1 MEKIKITVSD
11 KISSKYMAD
20 LCVVPCLQKKNGRA
34 DCAKFENENLKK
46 CLKTGDFKATE
57 KEVFVDYSEDAA
69 KKFQAKRVLFVGL
82 GRSGKLTDEKKDVF
96 REIGGAILQFSRKV
110 KAATICLRVSDLEK
124 KGLSDIVPYLIEGM
138 FLADYAFEKYKKVE
152 DDKKYQGMGELRLLT
167 GQKPGAL
174 RKKIEN
180 IQMVAESVKQAR
192 DMANEPGSNWTPD
205 SFAEYAKNLSDDD
218 VVTCTVLEKKQLQSL
233 GMGGILAVNR
243 GSGIA
248 PKLVIV
254 EYTASAKAKT
264 VLLVGKG
271 LTFDSGGISLKPAT
285 GMEEMKYDMCGGAAV
300 LATMNWVKKSKPACN
315 VVALVPTT
323 DNMPGKNALKPGDI
337 IRHYNGSTSEIVNT
351 DAEGR
356 LILGDAL
363 CYGVEKYSP
372 DYVIDL
378 ATLTGAVIIA
388 LGHHNTGLF
397 TNNESLF
404 QMISEAGSEVGEPV
418 WRLPLGKQYAKQ
430 IESKI
435 ADIKNTGGRD
445 AGAVT
450 AAQYLAHFIG
460 EIPWAHMD
468 IAGTAWNF
476 TEKTYVPSAGASGGG
491 VRTLIEFIKR
501 Q

>member
-1 MEKIKITVSD
+1 
-11 KISSKYMAD
+11 MAD
-20 LCVVPCLQKKNGRA
+20 LCIVPCFQKKNGRA
-34 DCAKFENENLKK
+34 DCVKIENENLKK
-46 CLKTGDFKATE
+46 CLKTGDFKAEENET
-57 KEVFVDYSEDAA
+57 FVDYSEEARIR
-69 KKFQAKRVLFVGL
+69 FRAKRVVFVGF
-82 GRSGKLTDEKKDVF
+82 GKSGKLTAEKKDTF
-96 REIGGAILQFSRKV
+96 REIGGTILQLSRTA
-110 KAATICLRVSDLEK
+110 KASRICLQMSNLERK
-124 KGLSDIVPYLIEGM
+124 AMDIIAPYVIEGAL
-138 FLADYAFEKYKKVE
+138 LADYSFEKYKHVAS
-152 DDKKYQGMGELRLLT
+152 DKKYAGIREIRLLID
-167 GQKPGAL
+167 GKPGAL
-174 RKKIEN
+174 RKKISD
-180 IQMVAESVKQAR
+180 IKVISESVKQAR
-192 DMANEPGSNWTPD
+192 DMANEPGSNWIPD
-205 SFAEYAKNLSDDD
+205 SFADYAKALSVDDAI
-218 VVTCTVLEKKQLQSL
+218 TCTVLGKKQLQSL

-243 GSGIA
+243 GSDVD

-254 EYTASAKAKT
+254 EYKADEKAKT

-271 LTFDSGGISLKPAT
+271 ITFDSGGISLKPSA
-285 GMEEMKYDMCGGAAV
+285 GMEEMKHDMCGGAAV
-300 LATMNWVKKSKPACN
+300 LATMNWVRKSKPGCN
-315 VVALVPTT
+315 VVALVPAT

-356 LILGDAL
+356 LILADAL
-363 CYGVEKYSP
+363 SYGIEKYSP
-372 DYVIDL
+372 DCVIDL

-397 TNNESLF
+397 TNNEPLF

-460 EIPWAHMD
+460 DLPWVHMD

-476 TEKTYVPSAGASGGG
+476 TKKTYVPGTGASGGS